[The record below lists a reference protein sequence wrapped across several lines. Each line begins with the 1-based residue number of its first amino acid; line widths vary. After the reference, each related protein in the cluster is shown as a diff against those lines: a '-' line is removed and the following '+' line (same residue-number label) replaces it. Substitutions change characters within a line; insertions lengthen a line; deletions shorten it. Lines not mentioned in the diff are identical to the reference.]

1 MPNSLVPPRRIG
13 TRSSNQLA
21 HPGNIVKGTPRR
33 TTAEVQQ
40 ERAEKAR
47 AKAAQ
52 DEAKQQKVDQA
63 AEFEYLDR
71 VNEGVAGATPLPPFT
86 PKPWPPPRNRQNA
99 NPVSVTETSDAEV
112 SDDLGRDLFA
122 PPCSDKSFTDGVST
136 VQSDEPPP
144 PPPPPKR
151 LKAQTNGKA
160 SATQRAKLV
169 GSKAAGKKRQAD
181 NDADQEE
188 PPQGSEPKQKKVKVK
203 VRDEIGIAVKKFAEN
218 EGQNKY
224 NDMLKRAREEPT
236 QPSGRTTLKAPMLDG
251 ASNNKRGRS
260 EIKDRVVKVPKRI
273 SPSVSSVPPP
283 NFMVLIACLLPL
295 L

>member
-33 TTAEVQQ
+33 TTAEVRQ

-71 VNEGVAGATPLPPFT
+71 ANEDIAGATPLPPFT
-86 PKPWPPPRNRQNA
+86 LKPWPPPRNRQNA
-99 NPVSVTETSDAEV
+99 NPVSVTETSDVEV

-122 PPCSDKSFTDGVST
+122 PPCSDKSFADDVST

-160 SATQRAKLV
+160 SATQRAKSV

-181 NDADQEE
+181 NNVDQE
-188 PPQGSEPKQKKVKVK
+188 PPQDSEPKQKRVKVK
-203 VRDEIGIAVKKFAEN
+203 VRDEIGIVVKKFAEN

-224 NDMLKRAREEPT
+224 NNMLKRAREEP
-236 QPSGRTTLKAPMLDG
+236 SRRTTLKAPMHGG
-251 ASNNKRGRS
+251 ASNNKWGRS
-260 EIKDRVVKVPKRI
+260 ETKDQVDKAPKSI
-273 SPSVSSVPPP
+273 SPSVSSLPPP
-283 NFMVLIACLLPL
+283 KSMVPIACLLPPL
-295 L
+295 